1 MKPMNGQR
9 WKYYGTFELPLA
21 LLDGLFT
28 FQEAIEEHILPHS
41 KTEEDTLKIVKRLEA
56 RLDPP
61 QNV

>member
-28 FQEAIEEHILPHS
+28 IQEAIEEYILPRPE
-41 KTEEDTLKIVKRLEA
+41 TEKKI
-56 RLDPP
+56 
-61 QNV
+61 